1 MPLYYDFLLRN
12 SFFDYN
18 TADPVYFA
26 LEGDNYSAVIPPPF
40 PFLISSSNSSSNV
53 FGLLTGIGISSIAFI
68 IVSGNLLEGSFSSVF
83 SSSRLSSR
91 TELLCPEA
99 ASPLLDR
106 WANYVFFWVGPELL
120 LIWCEGKFF
129 FIVPLFWE
137 PFRSIWLL
145 DLLKNCS
152 SSFS

>member
-18 TADPVYFA
+18 TADPVYFDLA
-26 LEGDNYSAVIPPPF
+26 GDNYSACISVMPPPF
-40 PFLISSSNSSSNV
+40 PFLISSSNSSSKV

-68 IVSGNLLEGSFSSVF
+68 SVGSGYFLEGSFSSVF

-106 WANYVFFWVGPELL
+106 
-120 LIWCEGKFF
+120 
-129 FIVPLFWE
+129 
-137 PFRSIWLL
+137 
-145 DLLKNCS
+145 
-152 SSFS
+152 